1 VFQVQ
6 KRKILSAIN
15 STLGH
20 FGWKLQRDW
29 PDWVLFEYEDYDEYR
44 ATQIKWNITK
54 LEGVWAESQVLDAVT
69 ARVMDSLGKD
79 GLFGL
84 CHGSRNGF
92 EQSYLSEQLGGT
104 ILGTDISETASQ
116 FPNSV
121 VHDFHDI
128 KADWLEKADFIYSN
142 SLDQSWNPKEAVRV
156 WVEQLRIGG
165 LLFVEMSE
173 GHSPRYASKI
183 DPFGVEPEYFAYL
196 LTQWVGHKISVEVLL
211 SAKTNPPMQVWL
223 YEIKRIS

>member
-1 VFQVQ
+1 MFQAQ
-6 KRKILSAIN
+6 KRKILSGIN

-20 FGWKLQRDW
+20 FGWKLQRNL

-54 LEGVWAESQVLDAVT
+54 LEWVWAESQVLDAVT

-173 GHSPRYASKI
+173 GHSPLYASKM
-183 DPFGVEPEYFAYL
+183 DPFGVKPEYFAYL